1 MGGGSC
7 LGRVFSLCLPA
18 LLEYGYYHCSIR
30 FRLCS
35 RLPDDGIFGIIAS
48 RLPSPGNS
56 GEKRYVIEVM
66 NSPLPVTVDCAN
78 DLVAITQLVGKR
90 QAFGVQE
97 DAASDQ
103 SGIMIFT
110 LHLKLIVIFR

>member
-1 MGGGSC
+1 
-7 LGRVFSLCLPA
+7 
-18 LLEYGYYHCSIR
+18 
-30 FRLCS
+30 
-35 RLPDDGIFGIIAS
+35 
-48 RLPSPGNS
+48 
-56 GEKRYVIEVM
+56 M